1 MPALKIAAAFSSQS
15 AGQTYAKSAQGL
27 LLEATSHETA
37 HLPFAA
43 LFIGTT
49 DDLRATEAVADI
61 GLYLISER
69 NILNDPLSD
78 LSKDQYPQALGI
90 FPMVASEA
98 LGAKAAD
105 DHWREKHAP
114 LALAVHTAMTH
125 YYQLNILHRFSGKAW
140 DGLALCC
147 FASEEDLRHK
157 FYNSDAGKRSIA
169 EDVQRF
175 ANTRQSPRR
184 VIAEIRDL

>member
-1 MPALKIAAAFSSQS
+1 
-15 AGQTYAKSAQGL
+15 
-27 LLEATSHETA
+27 
-37 HLPFAA
+37 
-43 LFIGTT
+43 
-49 DDLRATEAVADI
+49 
-61 GLYLISER
+61 
-69 NILNDPLSD
+69 
-78 LSKDQYPQALGI
+78 
-90 FPMVASEA
+90 
-98 LGAKAAD
+98 
-105 DHWREKHAP
+105 
-114 LALAVHTAMTH
+114 MTH
-125 YYQLNILHRFSGKAW
+125 YYQLNILHRFSGEAW